1 MMQTGL
7 PFVRRRSQKTCH
19 PPKFHHRSL
28 FLSDL
33 HIGAKGC
40 RIDAILA
47 FLRDHSADTIYL
59 VGDIFDNWQPIG
71 SKWSPEHHEVV
82 RILIDRFEAGARI
95 IYTPGN
101 HDAFLRQH
109 YGTYFETVEVI
120 EQKVHI
126 AADGKSYLVVHG
138 DCCDVFVGRARWL
151 FQVGSAV
158 DSVVRGVDGVIK
170 TVRRALELNEWNW
183 IERTLLRVNRM
194 IRYGDRYEERL
205 CSMARRA
212 GVDGIICGHFHNPQ
226 LHDDHGVTYAN
237 CGEWFDSC
245 TAIVEDDR
253 GGLKLLSMRARA
265 ATGELTAPDQVADD
279 ATEVT
284 G

>member
-7 PFVRRRSQKTCH
+7 PIVPRKFCKNGH
-19 PPKFHHRSL
+19 KPKAHHKSL
-28 FLSDL
+28 FISDL

-47 FLRDHSADTIYL
+47 FLRENTADTIYL

-71 SKWSPEHHEVV
+71 RKWSPEHHEVI
-82 RILIDRFEAGARI
+82 RILIERFEAGSKI

-101 HDAFLRQH
+101 HDAFFRQH
-109 YGTYFETVEVI
+109 YGTYFETVEVV
-120 EQKVHI
+120 EQKIHV

-151 FQVGSAV
+151 FRVGSAA
-158 DSVVRGVDGVIK
+158 DGLVRGIDGAIK
-170 TVRRALELNEWNW
+170 AVRRALDLEEWDW

-194 IRYGDRYEERL
+194 VRYGDRYEERL
-205 CSMARRA
+205 CSLARRA
-212 GVDGIICGHFHNPQ
+212 GADGVICGHFHEAA
-226 LHDDHGVTYAN
+226 LHDEHGITYAN

-245 TAIVEDDR
+245 TAIVEDES
-253 GGLKLLSMRARA
+253 GGFKLLSMRRPDVAMVAGQEGLSDEA
-265 ATGELTAPDQVADD
+265 AEVA
-279 ATEVT
+279 